1 MKSKILFF
9 IADSCPTDVER
20 SEAAKIVG
28 NVVFRNAKF
37 ANGESCEQCDGVAG
51 LVPDN
56 YRHLAGEIDAEPVDI
71 VQPVKR
77 GRKPTIKPEI
87 EPTQTPLIPAEG
99 GWKPNA

>member
-9 IADSCPTDVER
+9 INGPVPTEAER
-20 SEAAKIVG
+20 EQAAQIVG

-37 ANGESCEQCDGVAG
+37 ADGESCEQCDGVAG
-51 LVPDN
+51 SVPEN
-56 YRHLAGEIDAEPVDI
+56 YKHLTGEIESESVDT
-71 VQPVKR
+71 VQPAKR